1 MKQLLMCIFEAGK
14 GYEVF
19 CTKLVYSTCFI
30 NAPLVEC
37 SPLNEYLVV
46 PGVYNVAK

>member
-1 MKQLLMCIFEAGK
+1 MKQLLMRIFDVDE

-37 SPLNEYLVV
+37 STLNEYLVV